1 MIGKAEAR
9 AVIDDLFEEEALIIG
24 GLVALHAIE
33 DEVIWRLIRS
43 LDAIRRKALRR
54 LADEDPRDDDTS
66 ETSEANLRPH
76 PAIQEFLLKLRR
88 D

>member
-1 MIGKAEAR
+1 MIGKPEAR
-9 AVIDDLFEEEALIIG
+9 AIINDLFEQEALIIG
-24 GLVALHAIE
+24 GLEALHAIE

-54 LADEDPRDDDTS
+54 LADEDPTDDDTS
-66 ETSEANLRPH
+66 EPSEVNRRPH

>member
-1 MIGKAEAR
+1 MIGNAEAR

-24 GLVALHAIE
+24 GLVALHSIE

-54 LADEDPRDDDTS
+54 LEDEDPTDDDTS
-66 ETSEANLRPH
+66 EPSEVTRRPH

>member
-1 MIGKAEAR
+1 MIGQAEAR

-24 GLVALHAIE
+24 GLVALHSIE

-54 LADEDPRDDDTS
+54 LADDPTDDDTS
-66 ETSEANLRPH
+66 EPSEANHRPH

>member
-1 MIGKAEAR
+1 MIGNAEAR

-24 GLVALHAIE
+24 GLVALHSIE

-54 LADEDPRDDDTS
+54 LADEEPTDDDTS
-66 ETSEANLRPH
+66 EPGEINRRPH

>member
-1 MIGKAEAR
+1 MIGNAEAR

-24 GLVALHAIE
+24 GLVALHSIE

-43 LDAIRRKALRR
+43 LGAIRRKALRR
-54 LADEDPRDDDTS
+54 LADEDPTDDDTS
-66 ETSEANLRPH
+66 EPSEANHRPH